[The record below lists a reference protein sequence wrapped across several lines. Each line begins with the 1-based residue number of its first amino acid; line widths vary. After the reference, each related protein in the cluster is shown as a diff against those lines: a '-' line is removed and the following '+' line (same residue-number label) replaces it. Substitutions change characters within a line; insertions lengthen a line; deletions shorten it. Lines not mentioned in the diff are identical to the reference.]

1 MQDAVEFPG
10 GQTVVRET
18 GYDADGNST
27 IRVEVRALLCYT
39 RTLVDNNNQLP
50 INLAP
55 GFRLSDLSPDVL
67 TMLQLYHEHRHSN
80 PCKYSGS
87 GLYFLISI
95 FQLSTPSLAIM
106 PTIFFNCFKYIRMSM
121 ELLLLMTQALS
132 FVMTIST
139 SMSEL
144 WTISISQC
152 HFW

>member
-1 MQDAVEFPG
+1 MLFLAWCSNLYGPVVGLRMQDAVEFPG

-18 GYDADGNST
+18 GYDVDGNST

-80 PCKYSGS
+80 PCKYSGF
-87 GLYFLISI
+87 GLCFLISV
-95 FQLSTPSLAIM
+95 FS
-106 PTIFFNCFKYIRMSM
+106 C
-121 ELLLLMTQALS
+121 LLR
-132 FVMTIST
+132 
-139 SMSEL
+139 
-144 WTISISQC
+144 
-152 HFW
+152 H